1 MIVITFISGIYT
13 GSIYGDAM
21 ARQALHGSAVCP
33 VNKTMIVKTHL
44 MSDGIKRHN
53 CHAKYQHAFKKAIYI
68 IRNPYNAILA
78 EFNRLHAGKT
88 KTVTKAQFETKGK
101 HTSIFVFESAC
112 TYLQTVW
119 FISCI

>member
-1 MIVITFISGIYT
+1 
-13 GSIYGDAM
+13 
-21 ARQALHGSAVCP
+21 
-33 VNKTMIVKTHL
+33 